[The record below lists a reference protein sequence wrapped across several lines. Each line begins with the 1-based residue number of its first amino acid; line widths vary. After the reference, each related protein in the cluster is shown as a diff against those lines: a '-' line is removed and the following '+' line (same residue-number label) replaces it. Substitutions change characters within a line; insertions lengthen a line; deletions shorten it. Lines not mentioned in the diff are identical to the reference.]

1 MWEITRTSLAPG
13 CGPARSSSRAK
24 RRPPER
30 WREYKPPVQ
39 SSVAMSL
46 SGLKLRKW
54 EAQRAGDQPA
64 QLDAIGVLRQR
75 RVLNGVPSFRW
86 PCGQQSRPKKR
97 YYADARPA
105 RRGNALLRQ
114 TGSTAGPVLWARGGR
129 ARGAGPRARRL
140 TGRRAS
146 AKKAALQRR
155 QEWRERL

>member
-24 RRPPER
+24 RRPPQR

-64 QLDAIGVLRQR
+64 QLEAIGVLRQR
-75 RVLNGVPSFRW
+75 RVLNGVPSVSW

-114 TGSTAGPVLWARGGR
+114 TGSTAGPVLLGTRRGGR
-129 ARGAGPRARRL
+129 LAPPRAKR
-140 TGRRAS
+140 
-146 AKKAALQRR
+146 
-155 QEWRERL
+155 